1 MNDKN
6 KALIFDESND
16 VIITITDEDGNEADV
31 YIIAAMEIEELG
43 KEFVAALPV
52 KGTKDFPEDEALI
65 LEYSEDADGD
75 PVFSPIEDDETME
88 MASEAFDQF
97 ISELSDDDDGD
108 DGDDDN
114 YLSDLGDYLPGVSV
128 KKDK

>member
-65 LEYSEDADGD
+65 LEYSHMFFCSSRAGVRRFSFR
-75 PVFSPIEDDETME
+75 VFFCILK
-88 MASEAFDQF
+88 ASYYNTVFAPA
-97 ISELSDDDDGD
+97 
-108 DGDDDN
+108 
-114 YLSDLGDYLPGVSV
+114 LP
-128 KKDK
+128 KLLI